1 MTFSPLTTKTL
12 TTTKRSSRFGTKISR
27 VIVHHWAGTAGG
39 IERLVYSSDKVSANY
54 IILSNGT
61 IIGSVPEEYR
71 AWTSGSATAD
81 RQSITIEVQNSTR
94 SPNWEVSDAA
104 IKALEKLIADI
115 AKRYRWSTIREGY
128 EVRGHRE
135 FASTA
140 CPGPYLWPRLGTIAK
155 NALAILRGVSP
166 KPAPVPTPTPTP
178 APTKNSHA
186 KRSYAPGEVKAIQEA
201 LAYAGFYTGALD
213 DDYGQLTHNAVAA
226 YQRSQLFGNL
236 VPDGDWGPATQK
248 HYEWVKSLQKA
259 LNKWKSRLKKLVV
272 DGSYGQLGK
281 NRVYDVQKRNLGT
294 ARRPGAYWK
303 AGGRVVDARPGP
315 VTCKML
321 GISNYPN

>member
-1 MTFSPLTTKTL
+1 MTFSPLTRRTL
-12 TTTKRSSRFGTKISR
+12 TTSKRSSRFGTKISR

-39 IERLVYSSDKVSANY
+39 IERLVYSSDKASANY
-54 IILSNGT
+54 IILTDGT
-61 IIGSVPEEYR
+61 IIGSVPEKYR
-71 AWTSGSATAD
+71 AWTSGSAAAD
-81 RQSITIEVQNSTR
+81 RPSITVEVQNSTR
-94 SPNWEVSDAA
+94 GPDWKVSDAA
-104 IKALEKLIADI
+104 IASLERLIADI
-115 AKRYRWSTIREGY
+115 AKRYGWSNIREGH
-128 EVRGHRE
+128 EVRGHRS

-155 NALAILRGVSP
+155 NALTILRGSAP
-166 KPAPVPTPTPTP
+166 KPAPAPSPSPSP
-178 APTKNSHA
+178 APGRNSHA
-186 KRSYAPGEVKAIQEA
+186 KRPYKPGEVKAIQEA
-201 LAYAGFYTGALD
+201 LAYAGFYTGVLD

-259 LNKWKSRLKKLVV
+259 LNKWKSSLKKLVV

-294 ARRPGAYWK
+294 ARLPGAYWR
-303 AGGRVVDARPGP
+303 AGGRVVDDRPGP